1 MSALCQKQTF
11 WPLFDMID
19 GTSSRGIAMKLPRR
33 KFLHLA
39 VGATAL
45 SALSDSALALDYPT
59 RPVRLIVGFPA
70 GYATDIVARLVAQ
83 SLSERIGQQV
93 AVENRPGAAT
103 NIAVEYVV
111 KSAPDGYT
119 LLAITVTN
127 AVNATLYH
135 DLNFDLVRDIAPIVA
150 TFRSPN
156 VLVVTPTLPAK
167 TLPEFIAYAKA
178 NPGKI
183 NYASAGYGS
192 APNVNAEL
200 FKMMAGVDLVHV
212 PYSASFVPDLLSG
225 QVQCAFPPIP
235 LAIANIR
242 AGKLRALAVTSAT
255 RSDAL
260 PDVPAVAEFVPGFE
274 ASIWHGI
281 GAPKKTPAA
290 IIDKLNHQ
298 INAVLSDP
306 KIKERFADIG
316 GIPLGGSPADFRS
329 LITDEIAKWGKVI
342 RVANIN
348 PA

>member
-1 MSALCQKQTF
+1 
-11 WPLFDMID
+11 
-19 GTSSRGIAMKLPRR
+19 MKLPRR
-33 KFLHLA
+33 EFLHL
-39 VGATAL
+39 VWGAAAL
-45 SALSDSALALDYPT
+45 PTLSRIAMADTYPS

-83 SLSERIGQQV
+83 SLSERLGQQV
-93 AVENRPGAAT
+93 FVENHPGAAT
-103 NIAVEYVV
+103 NIAVGEVV
-111 KSAPDGYT
+111 NATPDGYT
-119 LLAITVTN
+119 LLGMTVTN
-127 AVNATLYH
+127 AVNATLYKS
-135 DLNFDLVRDIAPIVA
+135 LRFDIIDDIAPIVA

-156 VLVVTPTLPAK
+156 VLVVTLSLPAK

-183 NYASAGYGS
+183 NYASAGYGT

-200 FKMMAGVDLVHV
+200 FKMMTGVDLVHV
-212 PYSASFVPDLLSG
+212 PYSGSFVADLLSG

-242 AGKLRALAVTSAT
+242 ADKLRALAVTSAT

-281 GAPKKTPAA
+281 GAPKNTPAA
-290 IIDKLNHQ
+290 IINKLNHQ
-298 INAVLSDP
+298 INAVLVDP

-316 GIPLGGSPADFRS
+316 GIPLGGSPADFRT
-329 LITDEIAKWGKVI
+329 LITDEIAKWGKVV

>member
-1 MSALCQKQTF
+1 
-11 WPLFDMID
+11 
-19 GTSSRGIAMKLPRR
+19 MKLRR
-33 KFLHLA
+33 REFLHLT
-39 VGATAL
+39 ATAV
-45 SALSDSALALDYPT
+45 ALPGLAQIAMADTYPS

-83 SLSERIGQQV
+83 SLSERLGQQV
-93 AVENRPGAAT
+93 VVENHPGAAT
-103 NIAVEYVV
+103 NIAAEEVIHA
-111 KSAPDGYT
+111 APDGYT
-119 LLAITVTN
+119 LLAMTVTN
-127 AVNATLYH
+127 AVNTTLYKN
-135 DLNFDLVRDIAPIVA
+135 LNFDISRDIAPVAA

-156 VLVVTPTLPAK
+156 VLVVTPSLPAR
-167 TLPEFIAYAKA
+167 TIPEVIAYAKA

-242 AGKLRALAVTSAT
+242 AGKLRALGVTSAT

-260 PDVPAVAEFVPGFE
+260 PGVPAVAEFVPGFE

-281 GAPKKTPAA
+281 GAPKNTPAA
-290 IIDKLNHQ
+290 VIDKLNHE
-298 INAVLSDP
+298 INAVLGDA
-306 KIKERFADIG
+306 KLKERFADIG
-316 GIPLGGSPADFRS
+316 GTPIGGSPADFAK
-329 LITDEIAKWGKVI
+329 LIADEIGKWGKVI

>member
-1 MSALCQKQTF
+1 
-11 WPLFDMID
+11 
-19 GTSSRGIAMKLPRR
+19 MKLPRR
-33 KFLHLA
+33 EFLHLA
-39 VGATAL
+39 WGATAL
-45 SALSDSALALDYPT
+45 PILSRVAMADTYPS

-83 SLSERIGQQV
+83 SLSERVGQQV
-93 AVENRPGAAT
+93 FVENHPGAAT
-103 NIAVEYVV
+103 NIAVEEVV
-111 KSAPDGYT
+111 KAVPDGYT
-119 LLAITVTN
+119 LLAMTVTN
-127 AVNATLYH
+127 AVNATLYKN
-135 DLNFDLVRDIAPIVA
+135 LRFDIAHDIAPIAA

-156 VLVVTPTLPAK
+156 VLVVTPSLPAK

-212 PYSASFVPDLLSG
+212 PYSGSFVPDLLSG

-260 PDVPAVAEFVPGFE
+260 PDVPAVADFVPGFE

-281 GAPKKTPAA
+281 GAPKNTPPA
-290 IIDKLNHQ
+290 IINKLNRE
-298 INAVLSDP
+298 INAVLADL

-316 GIPLGGSPADFRS
+316 GIPLGGAPADLHA

>member
-1 MSALCQKQTF
+1 
-11 WPLFDMID
+11 
-19 GTSSRGIAMKLPRR
+19 MKLPRR
-33 KFLHLA
+33 KFLNLTW
-39 VGATAL
+39 ATIALPAL
-45 SALSDSALALDYPT
+45 SRIAMADTYPS

-83 SLSERIGQQV
+83 SLSERLGQQV
-93 AVENRPGAAT
+93 FVENHPGAAT
-103 NIAVEYVV
+103 NIAVGEVV
-111 KSAPDGYT
+111 NAAPDGYT
-119 LLAITVTN
+119 LLAMTVTN
-127 AVNATLYH
+127 AVNATLYKNLH
-135 DLNFDLVRDIAPIVA
+135 FDIAHDIAPIAA

-156 VLVVTPTLPAK
+156 VLVVTPSLPAT

-183 NYASAGYGS
+183 NYASAGYGT

-200 FKMMAGVDLVHV
+200 FKMMADVDLVHV
-212 PYSASFVPDLLSG
+212 PYSGSFVPDLLSG

-260 PDVPAVAEFVPGFE
+260 PDIPAVAEFVPGFE

-281 GAPKKTPAA
+281 GAPKNTPPGT
-290 IIDKLNHQ
+290 INRLNRE
-298 INAVLSDP
+298 INAALADP

-316 GIPLGGSPADFRS
+316 GMPLGGSPTDFRT

-342 RVANIN
+342 QVANIN
-348 PA
+348 P